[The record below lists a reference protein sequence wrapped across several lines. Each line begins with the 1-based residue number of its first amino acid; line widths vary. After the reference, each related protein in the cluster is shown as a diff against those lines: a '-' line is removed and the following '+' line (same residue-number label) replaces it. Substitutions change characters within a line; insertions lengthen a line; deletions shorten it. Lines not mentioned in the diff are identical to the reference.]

1 MSRPPKTK
9 PVEDTVAMV
18 NNELA
23 VGADLKFQR
32 RWWRFERVIWVLFT
46 LLVILDLAGAFGR
59 GYLANGHART
69 SDGSL
74 DVHYERIQRFSTP
87 SILRV
92 EFGPGAIDK
101 DKVRLWVSDSLVKAL
116 GTQRVIPQPSD
127 SVLGNGGIL
136 YTFPATRTPLSVE
149 FALEPASL
157 GATNLVLKVP
167 GRDELKTKIFVMP

>member
-1 MSRPPKTK
+1 MSPATKTK

-46 LLVILDLAGAFGR
+46 LVVILDLAGAFGR

-74 DVHYERIQRFSTP
+74 DVHYERIERFSTP

-157 GATNLVLKVP
+157 GSTNLVLKVP